1 MKNWKDINWTKTEL
15 EVYDLQRKIY
25 ISSVDV
31 ESKKK
36 ALTRKYQKELVESH
50 EAKLVAIRRI
60 TQDNRGQ
67 NTAGVDGK
75 KSLTATQ
82 GIELLNELQ
91 LDGSANSIKGS
102 LYLNHRG

>member
-60 TQDNRGQ
+60 TQR
-67 NTAGVDGK
+67 
-75 KSLTATQ
+75 
-82 GIELLNELQ
+82 IELLNELQ